1 MRKSLLAFL
10 FALLLA
16 NISFS
21 ANAQIYKFTG
31 SVSSLYSDPNNS
43 APPPLSG
50 FFDITFATAFGDIA
64 DADGAAL
71 TGISGTFLGSTITG
85 LSSYLSP
92 DNKIYSSA
100 ANYFSLAGIS
110 FMVDPS
116 LGTYHSPWSQKD
128 YPIDAVNLHFDGNDY
143 TLLGCNACG
152 NIVANYKVTGSVTQV
167 PEPETYA
174 MFMAGLGLLGFAS
187 RKKKIA

>member
-1 MRKSLLAFL
+1 MRKSLLTFI

-31 SVSSLYSDPNNS
+31 TVSSQYSDPNITVS
-43 APPPLSG
+43 PALSG
-50 FFDITFATAFGDIA
+50 FFDITFSTAFGDIA

-100 ANYFSLAGIS
+100 ANFFSLAGIS
-110 FMVDPS
+110 FLVDPA
-116 LGTYHSPWSQKD
+116 LGTWQSPWNQKD
-128 YPIDAVNLHFDGNDY
+128 YPIDGVNLYFKGNNY
-143 TLLGCNACG
+143 TFLGCSACG
-152 NIVANYKVTGSVTQV
+152 NYVAGYKVTGSVTQV